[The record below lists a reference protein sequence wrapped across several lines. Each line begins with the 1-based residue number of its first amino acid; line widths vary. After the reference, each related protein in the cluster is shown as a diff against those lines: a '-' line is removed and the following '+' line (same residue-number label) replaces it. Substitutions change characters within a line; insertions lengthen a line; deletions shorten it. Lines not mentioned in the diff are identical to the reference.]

1 MWSQKSTWELKF
13 PTLALTT
20 RLVQSFTIIF
30 ILVPPILVV
39 AVFCVL
45 PIAVPVGYLSSS
57 SSSNPA
63 LLGVVGAAAE
73 TARPRSDQR
82 VLLVE
87 LILRRLRPAAAAD
100 EALDEAEGAAAVLL
114 RLLLLLLDVRQGLFR
129 LKKWELDHS
138 KSRQYSQVTV

>member
-57 SSSNPA
+57 SSNPA

-87 LILRRLRPAAAAD
+87 LILRRLGPAATAD

-129 LKKWELDHS
+129 LKK
-138 KSRQYSQVTV
+138 